1 MDKIA
6 LITGCNRGIG
16 KATMELFIQNGISV
30 IACTRILSDSLTVY
44 YKSLEE
50 KYNVKIYPIKCDLSD
65 EDSIKTAMKE
75 VYALKIPID
84 ILVNNAGIT
93 RDGLMMRMSEQ
104 QWDMVINVNLKS
116 AFNFVHACTPIMMR
130 QKGGSIINMAS
141 VVGVHGNAGQAN
153 YAASKAG
160 MIALAK
166 SIAQEL
172 GSRGIRANAIAPGF
186 ILTDMTAALSD
197 EVRAEWAKKIP
208 LRRGGTPEDVANI
221 ATFLASDMS
230 SYVSGQV
237 IQVDGG
243 MNM

>member
-84 ILVNNAGIT
+84 ILVNNAGIAKFSSLLMT
-93 RDGLMMRMSEQ
+93 RLEEVRKMFQVNYFASLLVTQYIVKLMSRRKAGA
-104 QWDMVINVNLKS
+104 IVNL
-116 AFNFVHACTPIMMR
+116 A
-130 QKGGSIINMAS
+130 SIAGIDS
-141 VVGVHGNAGQAN
+141 TVGNCGYG
-153 YAASKAG
+153 ASKAA
-160 MIALAK
+160 MILSTKVLAR
-166 SIAQEL
+166 EL
-172 GSRGIRANAIAPGF
+172 SVYNIRVNAVAPGF
-186 ILTDMTAALSD
+186 IDTDMTKILSD
-197 EVRAEWAKKIP
+197 DQKKKILSQIP
-208 LRRGGTPEDVANI
+208 LNKFGNVEDIANVAL
-221 ATFLASDMS
+221 FLGSENS
-230 SYVSGQV
+230 NYITGQV
-237 IQVDGG
+237 IHVDGG
-243 MNM
+243 MAM

>member
-84 ILVNNAGIT
+84 ILVNNAGIAKFSSLLMT
-93 RDGLMMRMSEQ
+93 RLE
-104 QWDMVINVNLKS
+104 
-116 AFNFVHACTPIMMR
+116 
-130 QKGGSIINMAS
+130 
-141 VVGVHGNAGQAN
+141 
-153 YAASKAG
+153 
-160 MIALAK
+160 
-166 SIAQEL
+166 
-172 GSRGIRANAIAPGF
+172 
-186 ILTDMTAALSD
+186 
-197 EVRAEWAKKIP
+197 EVKK
-208 LRRGGTPEDVANI
+208 D
-221 ATFLASDMS
+221 
-230 SYVSGQV
+230 VSGQLFCFFISDSIYRKTNV
-237 IQVDGG
+237 QKKGRGDC
-243 MNM
+243 